1 LAQNTDQAA
10 RVALQ
15 PLAQQVRQ
23 MEEALSFLGQPLPAA
38 DAQRI
43 RAALGQPDEAAAVAE
58 LGRVLDQYA
67 LAIVTINAESRVKVE
82 VGRRSRDWSKEERG
96 FFWSRLLTELE

>member
-1 LAQNTDQAA
+1 MTLFASLKLTFLLLLPALVLSASTLAQNTDQGP

-23 MEEALSFLGQPLPAA
+23 MEEALSVLGQRLPAG

-43 RAALGQPDEAAAVAE
+43 RAELGQPDAAAAVAE
-58 LGRVLDQYA
+58 LGGGLSQYR
-67 LAIVTINAESRVKVE
+67 LAIVTINE
-82 VGRRSRDWSKEERG
+82 RSRG
-96 FFWSRLLTELE
+96 